1 MHSELSCY
9 QPTQTCECKTLYV
22 SLMVTAEPVSSSAI
36 LESFQPFPVEC
47 GATGVCGCSPYCAE
61 DVPSTPALLGVCTAK
76 GNWPFSSWEGHSHLL
91 PRHDAIQIHHV
102 SQTAECVSGSTAL
115 PSLLLPR
122 EGHAG
127 PLYTSAPAC
136 ASRPQG
142 GSSSIGSLKPTL
154 MWSRASTSNGHLP
167 SQDRVF
173 SVFPFPSGFIIRLQT
188 YYYFDSKENLIF
200 SYFLPLSYS
209 FVCRSGI

>member
-36 LESFQPFPVEC
+36 LESFRPFPVEC

-91 PRHDAIQIHHV
+91 PRRCDPD
-102 SQTAECVSGSTAL
+102 TPCVPDCGVRVGEHR
-115 PSLLLPR
+115 PPQ
-122 EGHAG
+122 
-127 PLYTSAPAC
+127 PPPA
-136 ASRPQG
+136 QG
-142 GSSSIGSLKPTL
+142 GSRGAFVHLCTRLCLPTPRGIVQHRKPETDPDVTTGQHFQWTL
-154 MWSRASTSNGHLP
+154 AISG
-167 SQDRVF
+167 Q
-173 SVFPFPSGFIIRLQT
+173 SVFRFPFSLCLHYSFADLLLFWQQRKSHL
-188 YYYFDSKENLIF
+188 FIF
-200 SYFLPLSYS
+200 SPSFLL
-209 FVCRSGI
+209 FCM